1 MAKEYRKRRSPGR
14 RSLLRQTLWVLVSF
28 LSGYCCASF
37 LDVKNVTAFVNEK
50 LLKQSGPQIAAK
62 LEKEPVLLPK
72 PKFEFYTLLTKE
84 QHVPVSVVAAIPKA
98 EHGVSAD
105 STMNK
110 KEPSLA
116 SLAEDELAPA
126 AVVAKPSPA
135 PSVTKGIY
143 IVQVASFRNRQDA
156 ARMQASLI
164 LKGFDVKIA
173 SIVQQQTSW
182 HRVMIGP
189 FSSHDDALR
198 AQVAIAHSEH
208 IIGMIRKMD
217 A

>member
-1 MAKEYRKRRSPGR
+1 MAQEYRKRKSVGR
-14 RSLLRQTLWVLVSF
+14 RSLLRQTMWIFVSF

-37 LDVKNVTAFVNEK
+37 LDIKSVAAFVNANF
-50 LLKQSGPQIAAK
+50 LKQSVPQVAAK
-62 LEKEPVLLPK
+62 LEKEPALLPK
-72 PKFEFYTLLTKE
+72 PKFEFYTLLTSE
-84 QHVPVSVVAAIPKA
+84 QRVPVSVVAAIPKV
-98 EHGVSAD
+98 EHGAAAD
-105 STMNK
+105 STTSTTNK

-116 SLAEDELAPA
+116 SLSEDEPAPA
-126 AVVAKPSPA
+126 VTAVK
-135 PSVTKGIY
+135 PSVTKDSY

-156 ARMQASLI
+156 ARMQAALI

-189 FSSHDDALR
+189 FPSHDDAVK
-198 AQVAIAHSEH
+198 AQAAIAHSEH
-208 IIGMIRKMD
+208 IIGMIRRMD